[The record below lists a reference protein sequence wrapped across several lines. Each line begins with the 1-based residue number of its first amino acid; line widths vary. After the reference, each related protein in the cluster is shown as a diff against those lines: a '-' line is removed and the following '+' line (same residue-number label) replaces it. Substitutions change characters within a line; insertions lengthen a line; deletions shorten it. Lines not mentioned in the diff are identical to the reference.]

1 MCMLHYVYSE
11 DASFAKRFIV
21 TVSNISANGGNKDG
35 FGVYT
40 RETGLYKTKNGANIL
55 LGGYGV
61 LSADNLNEIMA
72 HTRAASPGMAVTDEL
87 AHPFEVKDSG
97 RFIGAHNGRLYD
109 KNEYVTQYNY
119 GVHQTSDNEKE
130 SSGGSDSKKFF
141 EHLESVHNGKPLP
154 ECLNVAMEEFRGK
167 FAFLIF
173 DKEEN
178 VFYAAR
184 GTTAK
189 LYSSNVTLD
198 KKRIGYVITTGEDA
212 LISAL
217 VILENIYGI
226 EGRILTFT
234 SPALMKEET
243 IFRLGKAVKEVGS
256 IKEKSPQ
263 TYTSVYTR
271 VYTNAPTVING
282 VAASEEEKNIGRII
296 SFMTDHFLSAVD
308 IDLLFF
314 ASFGH
319 GILAATTEEVDEFVK
334 SIIPVICAGR
344 KIRDTIKRKG
354 LLPVFGDIYKKTK
367 LVFPWMINPPDKI
380 VSELEKLKK
389 GEKV

>member
-40 RETGLYKTKNGANIL
+40 RKTGLYKTKNGANIL
-55 LGGYGV
+55 LNVHEV
-61 LSADNLNEIMA
+61 LNAKNLNEIMA
-72 HTRAASPGMAVTDEL
+72 HTRAASPGIAVTDEF

-109 KNEYVTQYNY
+109 KNESVTGYNY
-119 GVHQTSDNEKE
+119 EPQQTRINEKE
-130 SSGGSDSKKFF
+130 TSGGSDSKKFF
-141 EHLESVHNGKPLP
+141 EHLESVHDGKPLP
-154 ECLNVAMEEFRGK
+154 ECLNVAMESFKGR

-173 DKEEN
+173 DKKEN

-189 LYSSNVTLD
+189 LYSSHITLD
-198 KKRIGYVITTGEDA
+198 KKKVGYVITTGEDA

-217 VILENIYGI
+217 VILENIYGV
-226 EGRILTFT
+226 EGRSLTFT
-234 SPALMKEET
+234 SPVAMKEET
-243 IFRLGKAVKEVGS
+243 IFRLGKEVKEVGS
-256 IKEKSPQ
+256 IKEQSPV
-263 TYTSVYTR
+263 YTST
-271 VYTNAPTVING
+271 TTVIRM
-282 VAASEEEKNIGRII
+282 VAPSEEEKNIGRII
-296 SFMTDHFLSAVD
+296 SFMTEHFLSAVD

-319 GILAATTEEVDEFVK
+319 GILAATPEETDEFVK

-344 KIRDTIKRKG
+344 KTRDIIKEKK
-354 LLPVFGDIYKKTK
+354 LLPVFRDIYDETE
-367 LVFPWMINPPDKI
+367 LVFPWMINSSDKI
-380 VSELEKLKK
+380 ISELEKLKK
-389 GEKV
+389 EEKL